1 MATYLDVVN
10 NVLRRLREPTVQSV
24 DDTPYSSMIGV
35 LVNDAKRE
43 VEDATEWNVLSSTV
57 TINTVAGT
65 YNYTLTDAGTRF
77 RVIDVV
83 NDTDNIVLQNAPTHW
98 MTQQF
103 LFTADTDRGSPLY
116 YNFNGVDNNGDTQ
129 VDLYQ
134 RPSGVFTIRFNLIV
148 PQPTL
153 TSDTTRILVP
163 DHLVSMLAYAK
174 AIAERGEDGGN
185 LSSEAY
191 ALYKNSLANEIAIER
206 NRYSEE
212 MNWVAP

>member
-1 MATYLDVVN
+1 MATYLDTVN

-24 DDTPYSSMIGV
+24 DDTPYSSMVGV

-43 VEDATEWNVLSSTV
+43 VEDATEWNALSSTV
-57 TINTVAGT
+57 TVSTVAGT
-65 YNYTLTDAGTRF
+65 YNYTLTGAGTRF

-83 NDTDNIVLQNAPTHW
+83 NDTNNIMLQNAPTTW

-103 LFTADTDRGSPLY
+103 LFTSDNDRGSPMY

-129 VDLYQ
+129 VDLFE
-134 RPSGVFTIRFNLIV
+134 RPDGIYSIRFNLVV
-148 PQPTL
+148 PQAELSTN
-153 TSDTTRILVP
+153 TTRILVP
-163 DHLVSMLAYAK
+163 AHLVAMLAYAK

-191 ALYKNSLANEIAIER
+191 ALYKNALANEVAIER

-212 MNWVAP
+212 MNWTAP

>member
-1 MATYLDVVN
+1 
-10 NVLRRLREPTVQSV
+10 
-24 DDTPYSSMIGV
+24 MIGV

-57 TINTVAGT
+57 TVNTVAGT
-65 YNYTLTDAGTRF
+65 YNYTLTGAGTRF

-103 LFTADTDRGSPLY
+103 LFTADTDRGSPMY
-116 YNFNGVDNNGDTQ
+116 YNFNGVDASGDTQ

-148 PQPTL
+148 PQAELST
-153 TSDTTRILVP
+153 DTTRILVP
-163 DHLVSMLAYAK
+163 SHLVSMLAYAK
-174 AIAERGEDGGN
+174 AIAERGEDG
-185 LSSEAY
+185 LC
-191 ALYKNSLANEIAIER
+191 LVQER
-206 NRYSEE
+206 FG
-212 MNWVAP
+212 

>member
-24 DDTPYSSMIGV
+24 DDTPYSSMVGV

-43 VEDATEWNVLSSTV
+43 VEDATEWNALSSTV

-65 YNYTLTDAGTRF
+65 YNYTLTGAGTRF
-77 RVIDVV
+77 RVIDAV
-83 NDTDNIVLQNAPTHW
+83 NDTDNVMLQNAPTTW

-116 YNFNGVDNNGDTQ
+116 YNFNGVDENGDTQ
-129 VDLYQ
+129 VDLFK
-134 RPSGVFTIRFNLIV
+134 RPDGVYTLRFNLVI
-148 PQPTL
+148 PQATL
-153 TSDTTRILVP
+153 SSDTTRVLVP
-163 DHLVSMLAYAK
+163 DHLVGMLAYAK

-185 LSSEAY
+185 LASEAY
-191 ALYKNSLANEIAIER
+191 ALYKNALANEVSIER
-206 NRYSEE
+206 NRYGEE
-212 MNWVAP
+212 INWVAP